1 MILPLLKS
9 SSIANKDVACEQA
22 HRGALAA
29 GRKKLRLWIL
39 NSNSP
44 VAPRRLSCQ
53 IFANQ
58 REAEAS
64 ANVNNVEKHVPGIM
78 TSLPMSSP
86 PINISRRLF
95 RCRFSNSR
103 DVVASCPSFS
113 CPAARAPRTACSQAN
128 KDV

>member
-9 SSIANKDVACEQA
+9 SSIANKDVACEQV

-39 NSNSP
+39 NSSSP

-53 IFANQ
+53 IFVNQ
-58 REAEAS
+58 REAETS
-64 ANVNNVEKHVPGIM
+64 ANVNNVEKRVPGVM
-78 TSLPMSSP
+78 TSLLMSSP
-86 PINISRRLF
+86 PINISHRLF

-103 DVVASCPSFS
+103 DVVASSPSFS
-113 CPAARAPRTACSQAN
+113 RPSALDSLLAG
-128 KDV
+128 